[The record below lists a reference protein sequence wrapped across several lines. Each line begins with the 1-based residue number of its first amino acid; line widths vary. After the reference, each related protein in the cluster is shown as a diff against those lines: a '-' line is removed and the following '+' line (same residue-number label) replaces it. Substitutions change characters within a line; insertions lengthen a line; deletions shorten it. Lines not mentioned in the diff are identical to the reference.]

1 MIFLKLTFYTYAV
14 LSTLTSQLGN
24 KQFLKLCIFLPTHR
38 YVCKSHNHTKSEE
51 CPYQNLLAL
60 CHKVYWRCSTLSYT
74 LHDSSTIFIKM
85 LKGYEE
91 STGKTIH
98 GMMACNKKLL
108 CEVYMLC
115 AINLHTFF
123 TCLSDCPY
131 SRQHFFTLITLFFH
145 LCTYIYFES
154 CENTCVAI
162 LSQDSTWTCRATHV
176 VMGALQ
182 HKQVL

>member
-1 MIFLKLTFYTYAV
+1 MHIFTTAKT
-14 LSTLTSQLGN
+14 
-24 KQFLKLCIFLPTHR
+24 THR

-60 CHKVYWRCSTLSYT
+60 CHKVYWRCSTFSYT

-91 STGKTIH
+91 SSGKTIH

-108 CEVYMLC
+108 CEVHMLC

-131 SRQHFFTLITLFFH
+131 SLQHFSEFFTLITLFFH

-162 LSQDSTWTCRATHV
+162 LS
-176 VMGALQ
+176 
-182 HKQVL
+182 